1 MKLGELINVKTGK
14 LDANAENMN
23 GQYPFFTCSKQIS
36 RIDSYAFDC
45 ECVLIAGNGELYAKY
60 YNGKFNAYQRT
71 YVIES
76 NDKNRLDVKFLFY
89 FFTWYIEILRYQ
101 SIGGVIKYI
110 KLTNLVDVDIK
121 LPTLEKQ
128 KQIVNVLE
136 NLQSCLSN
144 KEKEINNLDNLIKSR
159 FIEMFGDPVIN
170 SKKYETQ
177 ELSALGYFNRGRSQH
192 RPRNDKILLGGPY
205 PLIQTGEVANA
216 DTYITSYEQT
226 YSEEGL
232 KQSRMWNKGTLCIT
246 IAANIAKTAILGIDA
261 CFPDSIIGFIPY
273 DKVTTLFIH
282 NWFKF
287 FQPILEDQAPAA
299 AQKNLNGTTLGK
311 VQVIVPPIKEQIE
324 YETFVK
330 LIDKSK
336 FSVQKEIELYKE
348 LLEKKMN
355 EYFG

>member
-1 MKLGELINVKTGK
+1 
-14 LDANAENMN
+14 
-23 GQYPFFTCSKQIS
+23 
-36 RIDSYAFDC
+36 
-45 ECVLIAGNGELYAKY
+45 
-60 YNGKFNAYQRT
+60 
-71 YVIES
+71 
-76 NDKNRLDVKFLFY
+76 
-89 FFTWYIEILRYQ
+89 
-101 SIGGVIKYI
+101 
-110 KLTNLVDVDIK
+110 
-121 LPTLEKQ
+121 
-128 KQIVNVLE
+128 
-136 NLQSCLSN
+136 
-144 KEKEINNLDNLIKSR
+144 
-159 FIEMFGDPVIN
+159 MFGDPVIN

-336 FSVQKEIELYKE
+336 FVYHSKYFLWLIFTFVSSTIAYSNVVSIFECPNRCCTCSIGIPLSIALVASV
-348 LLEKKMN
+348 LLN
-355 EYFG
+355 LCG